1 LEMVLYVD
9 RAMRGAWR
17 DGETR
22 GTRAGVSAWTRGI
35 PRGVGGCAGGRR
47 CRGST
52 PAGTVPHAE
61 RTQSPPRW
69 RLNARDEVRV
79 GEIWRPETRRAGYRE
94 RDIGRRR
101 ARMSLRG
108 RAAHHLN
115 LGHRRLAFWV
125 AARIDLGR
133 ARFAD
138 FLSSFGSAKSSIG
151 ARCVELS
158 QESSGADTCG
168 HLRALRS
175 GACQRVVCCARRSD
189 SGSREPHPH
198 LASSAR
204 PPRPRRVPSSPYGA
218 S

>member
-1 LEMVLYVD
+1 MGD
-9 RAMRGAWR
+9 ARG
-17 DGETR
+17 D
-22 GTRAGVSAWTRGI
+22 AGVE
-35 PRGVGGCAGGRR
+35 GRR
-47 CRGST
+47 RRGRCLTRS
-52 PAGTVPHAE
+52 G
-61 RTQSPPRW
+61 RNRPPRW

-108 RAAHHLN
+108 REAHHLN

-151 ARCVELS
+151 ARARQSSCRKRA
-158 QESSGADTCG
+158 QEPTRVGTSGHFGPEHVSGWSAAHGDPI
-168 HLRALRS
+168 RARGNHTHIEPPPRVRPGRVASRPRPTERRS
-175 GACQRVVCCARRSD
+175 ARRELIF
-189 SGSREPHPH
+189 GRKREQQ
-198 LASSAR
+198 
-204 PPRPRRVPSSPYGA
+204 GGQDG
-218 S
+218 

>member
-1 LEMVLYVD
+1 MGD
-9 RAMRGAWR
+9 ARG
-17 DGETR
+17 D
-22 GTRAGVSAWTRGI
+22 AGVE
-35 PRGVGGCAGGRR
+35 GRR
-47 CRGST
+47 RRGRCLTRS
-52 PAGTVPHAE
+52 G
-61 RTQSPPRW
+61 RNRPPRW

-108 RAAHHLN
+108 REAHHLN

-133 ARFAD
+133 PRFAD

-151 ARCVELS
+151 ARAVELS

-198 LASSAR
+198 RASSAR
-204 PPRPRRVPSSPYGA
+204 PPRPRRVLSSPYGA